1 MELFKRRYFCF
12 IAFAF
17 VLTALLC
24 TFFSATVKLVVMS
37 AALLALAGSAFFF
50 ARSKGK
56 SLVALFAAFLSL
68 AIAISAFSSY
78 MFISRAE
85 KEADSLLGKNTVL
98 VKIIHPI
105 KEDEYNVRL
114 LRVGDKDV
122 DISAEIAIKDV
133 QRLEYGDNVIVNGM
147 IDRATDVYE
156 PSKIMRVTACVDE
169 PMFFS
174 KEENKNYFSV
184 DGIIALSYSMREG
197 FGAYID
203 GIFGESGAIVRG
215 LLINDKADIDGET
228 KLAFKRSGTSHILAV
243 SGLHISLLLGAVELL
258 LRRLFVKKEIRIAV
272 ISLMALL
279 LVALTAFSASA
290 VRSVIMLYAVYL
302 SYIIFEENDPI
313 TALFVSIAI
322 IILFSPYSIYDLG
335 MWMSFLATLGI
346 LTVYPVFEEKMP
358 YPKQEN
364 RFVRYTLRGLIWC
377 AKAIMLTVVANFF
390 ILPVMWLFFGE
401 ASLSSVPCNLVL
413 GPVVSILMPFCAIC
427 AIFGG
432 IRFLGDALVFLCN
445 LLIDL
450 MLWIVE
456 SFSKMRFGVVSL
468 SYGFAGVLTAIFAV
482 VMVVLLIV
490 RLKHKTLVFIPII
503 SFVVAFT
510 ICFSVFSFR
519 ATPEL
524 KYCRSFNNELA
535 FVNNGA
541 ECSVVKLNGKGEFT
555 YGTVLRNMSK
565 YATEIDEYF
574 VVSPSENDAE
584 IIKRLLENTV
594 IRKIYLPKSLEYKEY
609 LSSYEIFKCA
619 EKYNIEIDVYDRGER
634 VEFCNGVYFRY
645 SNSEG
650 VNIFSE
656 SARFCF
662 LNGKTNYVIGE
673 KVHSFSEGE
682 LYEATLPLE

>member
-24 TFFSATVKLVVMS
+24 TFFSAAVKLVVMS
-37 AALLALAGSAFFF
+37 AAFLCLAASAFFF

-98 VKIIHPI
+98 VKIIHPT

-133 QRLEYGDNVIVNGM
+133 QKLEYGDNVIVNGM

-156 PSKIMRVTACVDE
+156 PSKLIRVTACVDE

-174 KEENKNYFSV
+174 KEENKNYFSA

-228 KLAFKRSGTSHILAV
+228 KLAFNRSGTSHILAV

-258 LRRLFVKKEIRIAV
+258 LRRLFVKKEIRIAI
-272 ISLMALL
+272 ISLLALL
-279 LVALTAFSASA
+279 LVAFTAFSASA
-290 VRSVIMLYAVYL
+290 VRSVIMLYAVYVC
-302 SYIIFEENDPI
+302 YILFEENDPI
-313 TALFVSIAI
+313 SSLFVAIAI

-346 LTVYPVFEEKMP
+346 LTVYPVFEERMP

-364 RFVRYTLRGLIWC
+364 KLVRYTLRGLIWC

-390 ILPVMWLFFGE
+390 ILPIMWLFFGE

-413 GPVVSILMPFCAIC
+413 GPVVTLLMPFCAVC
-427 AIFGG
+427 AIFGWMG
-432 IRFLGDALVFLCN
+432 FFGDALVFLCK
-445 LLIDL
+445 LLLDL

-456 SFSKMRFGVVSL
+456 SFSKMRFGVISL
-468 SYGFAGVLTAIFAV
+468 SYDFAGVLISIFAV
-482 VMVVLLIV
+482 VMVILLVV
-490 RLKHKTLVFIPII
+490 RLKHKLLIFLPMV
-503 SFVVAFT
+503 SFVIAFA
-510 ICFSVFSFR
+510 ICFSVFSVR

-524 KYCRSFNNELA
+524 KYCRRFNNELA
-535 FVNNGA
+535 FVNYGA
-541 ECSVVKLNGKGEFT
+541 ECSVVKLDGGGGFT
-555 YGTVLRNMSK
+555 YGAVLENMSK

-574 VVSPSENDAE
+574 IVSPSENDAK
-584 IIKRLLENTV
+584 IIEKLLENTV
-594 IRKIYLPKSLEYKEY
+594 IRKIYLPKSVEYEEY

-619 EKYNIEIDVYDRGER
+619 EKYNIEIDVYDKQEK
-634 VEFCNGVYFRY
+634 VEICNGVYFFY
-645 SNSEG
+645 SESDG
-650 VNIFSE
+650 ANIFSQ
-656 SARFCF
+656 SSRFYF
-662 LNGKTNYVIGE
+662 LDGKTNYVIGE
-673 KVHSFSEGE
+673 KLHTFSEGE

>member
-37 AALLALAGSAFFF
+37 AAFLVLAASAFFF

-56 SLVALFAAFLSL
+56 SLVALFATFLSL

-156 PSKIMRVTACVDE
+156 PSKLIRVTACVDE

-203 GIFGESGAIVRG
+203 GIFGGSGAIVRG

-258 LRRLFVKKEIRIAV
+258 LRRLFVKKEIRIAI
-272 ISLMALL
+272 ISLLALL

-290 VRSVIMLYAVYL
+290 VRSVIMLYAVYVC
-302 SYIIFEENDPI
+302 YILFEENDPI
-313 TALFVSIAI
+313 TSLFVAIAI

-346 LTVYPVFEEKMP
+346 LTVYPVFEERMP

-364 RFVRYTLRGLIWC
+364 KLVRYILRGLIWC

-390 ILPVMWLFFGE
+390 ILPIMWLFFGE

-413 GPVVSILMPFCAIC
+413 GPVITLLMPFCAVC
-427 AIFGG
+427 AIFGWMG
-432 IRFLGDALVFLCN
+432 FFGDALVFLCK
-445 LLIDL
+445 LLLDL

-456 SFSKMRFGVVSL
+456 SFSKMRFGVISL
-468 SYGFAGVLTAIFAV
+468 SYDFAGVLISIFAV
-482 VMVVLLIV
+482 VLVILLVV
-490 RLKHKTLVFIPII
+490 RLKHKLLIFLPMV
-503 SFVVAFT
+503 SFVIAFA
-510 ICFSVFSFR
+510 ICFSVFSVR

-524 KYCRSFNNELA
+524 KYCRRFNNELA
-535 FVNNGA
+535 FVNYGA
-541 ECSVVKLNGKGEFT
+541 ECSVVKLDGGGGFT
-555 YGTVLRNMSK
+555 YGAVLENMSK

-574 VVSPSENDAE
+574 IVSPSENDAK
-584 IIKRLLENTV
+584 IIEKLLENTV
-594 IRKIYLPKSLEYKEY
+594 IRKIYLPKSVEYEEY
-609 LSSYEIFKCA
+609 LSSYEVFKCA
-619 EKYNIEIDVYDRGER
+619 EKYNVEIDVYDKQEK
-634 VEFCNGVYFRY
+634 VEICNGVYFFY
-645 SNSEG
+645 SESDG
-650 VNIFSE
+650 ANIFSQ
-656 SARFCF
+656 SSRFYF
-662 LNGKTNYVIGE
+662 LDGKTNYVIGE
-673 KVHSFSEGE
+673 KLHTFSEGE

>member
-37 AALLALAGSAFFF
+37 AAFLVLAASAFFF

-56 SLVALFAAFLSL
+56 SLVALFATFLSL

-122 DISAEIAIKDV
+122 DINAEIAIKDV

-156 PSKIMRVTACVDE
+156 PSKLIRVTACVDE

-174 KEENKNYFSV
+174 KEENKNYFSA

-258 LRRLFVKKEIRIAV
+258 LRRLFVKKEIRIAI
-272 ISLMALL
+272 ISLLALF

-290 VRSVIMLYAVYL
+290 VRSVIMLYAVYVC
-302 SYIIFEENDPI
+302 YILFEENDPI
-313 TALFVSIAI
+313 SSLFVAIAI

-346 LTVYPVFEEKMP
+346 LTVYPVFEERMP

-364 RFVRYTLRGLIWC
+364 KLVRYTLRGLIWC

-390 ILPVMWLFFGE
+390 ILPIMWLFFGE

-413 GPVVSILMPFCAIC
+413 GPVVTLLMPFCAVC
-427 AIFGG
+427 AIFGCMG
-432 IRFLGDALVFLCN
+432 FFGDALVFLCK
-445 LLIDL
+445 LLLDL

-456 SFSKMRFGVVSL
+456 SFSKMRFGVISL
-468 SYGFAGVLTAIFAV
+468 SYDFAGVLISIFAV
-482 VMVVLLIV
+482 VMVILLVV
-490 RLKHKTLVFIPII
+490 RLKHKLLIFLPMVSFVIAFAICFLVF
-503 SFVVAFT
+503 
-510 ICFSVFSFR
+510 SVR

-524 KYCRSFNNELA
+524 KYCRRFNNELA
-535 FVNNGA
+535 FVNYGA
-541 ECSVVKLNGKGEFT
+541 ECSVVKLDGGGGFT
-555 YGTVLRNMSK
+555 YGAVLENMSK

-574 VVSPSENDAE
+574 IVSPSENDAK
-584 IIKRLLENTV
+584 IIEKLLENTV
-594 IRKIYLPKSLEYKEY
+594 IRKIYLPKSVEYEEY

-619 EKYNIEIDVYDRGER
+619 EKYNIEIDVYDKQEK
-634 VEFCNGVYFRY
+634 VEICNGVYFFY
-645 SNSEG
+645 SESDG
-650 VNIFSE
+650 ANIFSQ
-656 SARFCF
+656 SSRFYF
-662 LNGKTNYVIGE
+662 LDGKTNYVIGE
-673 KVHSFSEGE
+673 KLHTFSEGE

>member
-1 MELFKRRYFCF
+1 
-12 IAFAF
+12 
-17 VLTALLC
+17 
-24 TFFSATVKLVVMS
+24 
-37 AALLALAGSAFFF
+37 
-50 ARSKGK
+50 
-56 SLVALFAAFLSL
+56 
-68 AIAISAFSSY
+68 

-156 PSKIMRVTACVDE
+156 PSKLIRVTACVDE

-174 KEENKNYFSV
+174 KEENKNYFSA

-203 GIFGESGAIVRG
+203 GLFGESGAIVRG
-215 LLINDKADIDGET
+215 LLINDKTDIDGET

-258 LRRLFVKKEIRIAV
+258 LRRLFVKKEIRIAI
-272 ISLMALL
+272 ISLLALF

-290 VRSVIMLYAVYL
+290 VRSVIMLYAVYVC
-302 SYIIFEENDPI
+302 YILFEENDPI
-313 TALFVSIAI
+313 TSLFVAIAI

-346 LTVYPVFEEKMP
+346 LTVYPVFEETMP

-364 RFVRYTLRGLIWC
+364 KLVRYTLRGLIWC

-390 ILPVMWLFFGE
+390 ILPIMWLFFGE

-413 GPVVSILMPFCAIC
+413 GPVITLLMPFCAVC
-427 AIFGG
+427 AIFGWMG
-432 IRFLGDALVFLCN
+432 FFGDALVFLCK
-445 LLIDL
+445 LLLDL

-456 SFSKMRFGVVSL
+456 SFSKMRFGVISL
-468 SYGFAGVLTAIFAV
+468 SYDFAGVLISIFAV
-482 VMVVLLIV
+482 VMVILLVV
-490 RLKHKTLVFIPII
+490 RLKHKLLIFLPMV
-503 SFVVAFT
+503 SFVIAFA
-510 ICFSVFSFR
+510 ICFSVFSVR

-524 KYCRSFNNELA
+524 KYCRRFNNELA
-535 FVNNGA
+535 FVNYGA
-541 ECSVVKLNGKGEFT
+541 ECSVVKLDGGGGFT
-555 YGTVLRNMSK
+555 YGAVLENMSK

-574 VVSPSENDAE
+574 IVSPSENDAK
-584 IIKRLLENTV
+584 IIEKLLENTV
-594 IRKIYLPKSLEYKEY
+594 IRKIYLPKSVEYEEY

-619 EKYNIEIDVYDRGER
+619 EKYNIEIDVYDKQEK
-634 VEFCNGVYFRY
+634 VEICNGVYFFY
-645 SNSEG
+645 SESDG
-650 VNIFSE
+650 ANIFSQ
-656 SARFCF
+656 SSRFYF
-662 LNGKTNYVIGE
+662 LDGKTNYVIGE
-673 KVHSFSEGE
+673 KLHTFSEGE

>member
-24 TFFSATVKLVVMS
+24 TFFSAAVKLVVMS
-37 AALLALAGSAFFF
+37 AAFLAFAASAFFF

-56 SLVALFAAFLSL
+56 SLVALFATFLSL

-156 PSKIMRVTACVDE
+156 PSKLIRVTACVDE

-174 KEENKNYFSV
+174 KAENKNYFSA

-197 FGAYID
+197 FGAYVD

-258 LRRLFVKKEIRIAV
+258 LRRLFVKKEIRIAI
-272 ISLMALL
+272 ISLLALL

-290 VRSVIMLYAVYL
+290 VRSVIMLYAVYVC
-302 SYIIFEENDPI
+302 YILFEENDPI
-313 TALFVSIAI
+313 SSLFVAIAI

-346 LTVYPVFEEKMP
+346 LTVYPVFEERMP

-364 RFVRYTLRGLIWC
+364 KLVRYTLRGLVWC

-390 ILPVMWLFFGE
+390 ILPIMWLFFGE

-413 GPVVSILMPFCAIC
+413 GPVITLLMPFCAVC
-427 AIFGG
+427 AIFGWMG
-432 IRFLGDALVFLCN
+432 LFGDALVFLCK
-445 LLIDL
+445 LLLDL

-456 SFSKMRFGVVSL
+456 SFSKMRFGVISL
-468 SYGFAGVLTAIFAV
+468 SYDFAGALISIFAV
-482 VMVVLLIV
+482 VLVILLVV
-490 RLKHKTLVFIPII
+490 RLKHKLLIFLPMV
-503 SFVVAFT
+503 SFVIAFA
-510 ICFSVFSFR
+510 ICFSVFSVR

-524 KYCRSFNNELA
+524 KYCRRFNNELA
-535 FVNNGA
+535 FVNYGA
-541 ECSVVKLNGKGEFT
+541 ECSVVKLDGGGGFT
-555 YGTVLRNMSK
+555 YGTVLENMSK

-574 VVSPSENDAE
+574 IVSPSENDAK
-584 IIKRLLENTV
+584 IIEKLLENTV
-594 IRKIYLPKSLEYKEY
+594 IRKIYLPKSVDYEEY

-619 EKYNIEIDVYDRGER
+619 EKYNIEIDVYDKQEK
-634 VEFCNGVYFRY
+634 VEICNGVYFFY
-645 SNSEG
+645 SESDG
-650 VNIFSE
+650 VNIFSQ
-656 SARFCF
+656 SSRFYF
-662 LNGKTNYVIGE
+662 LDGKTNYLIGE
-673 KVHSFSEGE
+673 KLHTFSEGE

>member
-37 AALLALAGSAFFF
+37 AAFLCLAASAFFF

-156 PSKIMRVTACVDE
+156 PSKLIRVTACVDE

-174 KEENKNYFSV
+174 KEENKNYFSA

-197 FGAYID
+197 FGTYID

-258 LRRLFVKKEIRIAV
+258 LRRLFVKKEIRIAI
-272 ISLMALL
+272 ISILALL

-290 VRSVIMLYAVYL
+290 VRSVIMLYAVYVC
-302 SYIIFEENDPI
+302 YILFEENDPI
-313 TALFVSIAI
+313 TSLFVAIAI

-346 LTVYPVFEEKMP
+346 LTVYPVFEERMP

-364 RFVRYTLRGLIWC
+364 KLVRYTLRGLIWC

-390 ILPVMWLFFGE
+390 ILPIMWLFFGE

-413 GPVVSILMPFCAIC
+413 GPVITLLMPFCAVC
-427 AIFGG
+427 AIFGWMG
-432 IRFLGDALVFLCN
+432 FFGDALVFLCK
-445 LLIDL
+445 LLLDL

-456 SFSKMRFGVVSL
+456 SFSKMRFGVISL
-468 SYGFAGVLTAIFAV
+468 SYDFAGVLISIFAV
-482 VMVVLLIV
+482 VLVILLVV
-490 RLKHKTLVFIPII
+490 RLKHKLLIFLPMV
-503 SFVVAFT
+503 SFVIAFA
-510 ICFSVFSFR
+510 ICFSVFSVR

-524 KYCRSFNNELA
+524 KYCRRFNNELA
-535 FVNNGA
+535 FVNYGA
-541 ECSVVKLNGKGEFT
+541 ECSVVKLDGGGDFT
-555 YGTVLRNMSK
+555 YGAVLENMSK

-574 VVSPSENDAE
+574 IVSPSENDAK
-584 IIKRLLENTV
+584 IIEKLLETTV
-594 IRKIYLPKSLEYKEY
+594 IRKIYLPKSVDYEEY
-609 LSSYEIFKCA
+609 LSSYEVFKCA
-619 EKYNIEIDVYDRGER
+619 EKYNIEIDVYDKQEK
-634 VEFCNGVYFRY
+634 VEICNGVYFFY
-645 SNSEG
+645 SESDG
-650 VNIFSE
+650 ANIFSQ
-656 SARFCF
+656 SSRFYF

-673 KVHSFSEGE
+673 KLHTFSEGE